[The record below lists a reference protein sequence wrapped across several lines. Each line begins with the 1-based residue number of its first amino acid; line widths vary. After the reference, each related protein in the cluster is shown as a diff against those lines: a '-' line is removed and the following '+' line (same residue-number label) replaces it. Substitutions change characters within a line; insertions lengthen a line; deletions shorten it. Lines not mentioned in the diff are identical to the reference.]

1 MKKVQLLDVVKIA
14 TEPVSRF
21 EGEKKYVATG
31 DVINND
37 IISGT
42 MVRYESKPSR
52 ANIAVLTNQILFAR
66 MRAARQVVFIDEQ
79 NKDYIYSTGF
89 CSLQSKSEAILLPE
103 YLMFVVCSEMFQ
115 KQKDKYAK
123 GAAQKAISNSSL
135 SKMVIPLPSIHQ
147 QREIVEKLRIC
158 SVLLQHRE
166 QQIDMIYQFIQS
178 QFYECFGN
186 PIENEKNWQTLPLAQ
201 HVEKIETG
209 WSPTCY
215 PNQTPLGKWGV
226 LKLNAITSG
235 LYREEYNK
243 ELPQEFSPIRKLNIQ
258 KDDLLMSRKNTK
270 EIVGACSYVF
280 ESRGNMIF
288 PDLMFRIHTKPS
300 IDKLFLWGLCSNP
313 SFRQCIANIAIG
325 SSSSMVSISKRKLL
339 QMKII
344 SPPMGI
350 QNQFSEFVR
359 QAIQMRDNFV
369 HSHSEC
375 HNLYQSIENSLYETL
390 E

>member
-1 MKKVQLLDVVKIA
+1 MKKVQLFDVVKIVSD
-14 TEPVSRF
+14 PVSRF
-21 EGEKKYVATG
+21 EGEKKYIATG
-31 DVINND
+31 DVIKND

-42 MVRYESKPSR
+42 MIRYKSKPSR
-52 ANIAVLTNQILFAR
+52 ANITVTSEQILFAR
-66 MRAARQVVFIDEQ
+66 MRGARQVIFIDKQ
-79 NKDYIYSTGF
+79 NRDYIYSTGF
-89 CSLQSKSEAILLPE
+89 CSLQSKSKDVLLPE

-115 KQKDKYAK
+115 QQKDKYAK
-123 GAAQKAISNSSL
+123 GAAQKAISNSGL
-135 SKMVIPLPSIHQ
+135 SKMVIPLPSIEVQ
-147 QREIVEKLRIC
+147 KEIVEKLRIC
-158 SVLLQHRE
+158 RCLLQHRE
-166 QQIDMIYQFIQS
+166 CQIDMIYQFIQS

-186 PIENEKNWQTLPLAQ
+186 PIENEKNWQTVPLAQ
-201 HVEKIETG
+201 HVEKIESG

-215 PNQTPLGKWGV
+215 PNPVPIGKWGV

-243 ELPQEFSPIRKLNIQ
+243 ELPQELIPRRKLMVQ
-258 KDDLLMSRKNTK
+258 KDDLLMNRKNTK
-270 EIVGACSYVF
+270 EIIGASSYVF

-339 QMKII
+339 QMEII
-344 SPPMGI
+344 IPPLDI

-359 QAIQMRDNFV
+359 QAIQMRETFV
-369 HSHSEC
+369 HSYVEC
-375 HNLYQSIENSLYETL
+375 HNLYQSIENSLYEGL